1 MIKIIVLQI
10 IIIRL
15 VIVAYCVDVL
25 IHLIM
30 QTKIKSVS
38 RLMDKESGE
47 RLNQF
52 VVYTDNKELPSLK
65 MYKDGLKDI
74 KTNAF
79 KVYDSYLEACIFD
92 CISYLKEGRIYVDLL
107 NNCVDKDAI
116 ISLLLCGA
124 NIEIS
129 ATKVDSDNPDNSLG
143 YYYRYDIED
152 IKSNV
157 DEYSKASIFEMYK
170 TTFVDKSEAYLRF
183 VSKLLGVE
191 SIFYS

>member
-1 MIKIIVLQI
+1 
-10 IIIRL
+10 
-15 VIVAYCVDVL
+15 
-25 IHLIM
+25 
-30 QTKIKSVS
+30 
-38 RLMDKESGE
+38 MDKESGE
-47 RLNQF
+47 RINQF
-52 VVYTDNKELPSLK
+52 VIYTDNKELPSLK
-65 MYKDGLKDI
+65 MYKDGLKDV

-92 CISYLKEGRIYVDLL
+92 FISYLKEGRIYVDLL

-129 ATKVDSDNPDNSLG
+129 ATKVDSDNPENSLG

-170 TTFVDKSEAYLRF
+170 TTFDKSEAYLRF

>member
-1 MIKIIVLQI
+1 
-10 IIIRL
+10 
-15 VIVAYCVDVL
+15 
-25 IHLIM
+25 
-30 QTKIKSVS
+30 
-38 RLMDKESGE
+38 MDKESGE

-52 VVYTDNKELPSLK
+52 VIYTDNKELPSLK
-65 MYKDGLKDI
+65 MYKDGLKDV

-92 CISYLKEGRIYVDLL
+92 FISYLKEGRIYVDLL

-129 ATKVDSDNPDNSLG
+129 ATKVDSDNPENSLG

-170 TTFVDKSEAYLRF
+170 TTFDKSEAYLRF

>member
-1 MIKIIVLQI
+1 
-10 IIIRL
+10 
-15 VIVAYCVDVL
+15 
-25 IHLIM
+25 
-30 QTKIKSVS
+30 
-38 RLMDKESGE
+38 MDKESGE

-52 VVYTDNKELPSLK
+52 VIYIDNKELPSLK
-65 MYKDGLKDI
+65 MYKDGLKDV

-92 CISYLKEGRIYVDLL
+92 FISYLKEGRIYVDLL

-129 ATKVDSDNPDNSLG
+129 ATKVDSDNPENSLG

-170 TTFVDKSEAYLRF
+170 TTFDKSEAYLRF